1 MCPPMLH
8 QDDAQSRY
16 DRFLETYLSGELKLV
31 NAGLPRARK
40 SLADLLEEEQP
51 SVFCS
56 DGTHQMLKRAELR
69 YLQGILDDDEQRS
82 LMLPM
87 IIEMTGSDTVVSY
100 QRRVAG
106 GGRSAGNGA
115 SPGRAWTGA
124 SLSAAIVRVE
134 AKAQNS
140 NAVRIVG
147 SCARIA
153 PTSLTNDIEIGNN

>member
-1 MCPPMLH
+1 MLH

-51 SVFCS
+51 SVLCS

-87 IIEMTGSDTVVSY
+87 IIEMTGSGNDAILLCPTSAESRVVAEVLGMEPR
-100 QRRVAG
+100 QEE
-106 GGRSAGNGA
+106 
-115 SPGRAWTGA
+115 PGRVRLYRPQ
-124 SLSAAIVRVE
+124 LSVLRRKLRTATQYALSGRALE
-134 AKAQNS
+134 
-140 NAVRIVG
+140 
-147 SCARIA
+147 
-153 PTSLTNDIEIGNN
+153 